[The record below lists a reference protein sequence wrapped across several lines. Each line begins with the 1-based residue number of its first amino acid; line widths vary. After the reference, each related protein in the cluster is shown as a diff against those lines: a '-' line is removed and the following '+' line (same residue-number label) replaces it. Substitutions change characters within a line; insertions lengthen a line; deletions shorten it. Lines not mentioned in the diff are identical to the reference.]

1 MDGSKTM
8 NEFTQA
14 LKAARD
20 QHGNSLA
27 ELSQRAPTLVIFLR
41 HFG

>member
-1 MDGSKTM
+1 MMKDLT
-8 NEFTQA
+8 EA
-14 LKAARD
+14 LNAARD
-20 QHGNSLA
+20 QYGTSLA

>member
-1 MDGSKTM
+1 MMHDLS
-8 NEFTQA
+8 QA
-14 LKAARD
+14 LNAARD
-20 QHGNSLA
+20 QYGMSLA

>member
-1 MDGSKTM
+1 MT
-8 NEFTQA
+8 EFLNA
-14 LKAARD
+14 LKNARD
-20 QHGNSLA
+20 QHGTTLA

>member
-1 MDGSKTM
+1 MSDLVT
-8 NEFTQA
+8 A
-14 LKAARD
+14 LNNARD
-20 QHGNSLA
+20 QYGTSLA

>member
-1 MDGSKTM
+1 MKDL
-8 NEFTQA
+8 TQTLNA
-14 LKAARD
+14 THD
-20 QHGNSLA
+20 QYGTSLA

>member
-1 MDGSKTM
+1 M
-8 NEFTQA
+8 NDLSQA
-14 LKAARD
+14 LNAAHD
-20 QHGNSLA
+20 QSGTSLA

>member
-1 MDGSKTM
+1 MT
-8 NEFTQA
+8 EFNKA
-14 LKAARD
+14 LNNARD

>member
-1 MDGSKTM
+1 MDGNKTM

-14 LKAARD
+14 LNEARD
-20 QHGNSLA
+20 QHGTTLA
-27 ELSQRAPTLVIFLR
+27 EISQRAPTLVIFLR

>member
-1 MDGSKTM
+1 M
-8 NEFTQA
+8 NDLTTA
-14 LKAARD
+14 LDAACD
-20 QHGNSLA
+20 QYGTSLA

>member
-1 MDGSKTM
+1 M
-8 NEFTQA
+8 NDLTTA
-14 LKAARD
+14 LNSACD
-20 QHGNSLA
+20 QHGTSLA

>member
-1 MDGSKTM
+1 MT
-8 NEFTQA
+8 NEADFKQA
-14 LKAARD
+14 LNHAND

-27 ELSQRAPTLVIFLR
+27 ELSRRAPTLVIFLR

>member
-1 MDGSKTM
+1 M
-8 NEFTQA
+8 NDLFQA
-14 LKAARD
+14 LNAARD
-20 QHGNSLA
+20 QYGTSLA